1 MVLLYQLGLF
11 SLVNALVYVD
21 KVIKIL
27 NQANIYP
34 FCHYQ
39 ILCTYRWNK
48 CVSGASSEYK
58 GFGYA
63 VGHKYILE
71 YFDEESKDTVGHL
84 VENLI
89 SAFKELVGESV
100 WMDVETQV
108 S

>member
-1 MVLLYQLGLF
+1 MCNF
-11 SLVNALVYVD
+11 SI
-21 KVIKIL
+21 IKL
-27 NQANIYP
+27 KN
-34 FCHYQ
+34 HYIHQ
-39 ILCTYRWNK
+39 IIHYLPTYRWNK

-63 VGHKYILE
+63 AGHKYILE
-71 YFDEESKDTVGHL
+71 YFDEEAKDTVGHM

-108 S
+108 LS